1 MKKIVALTLAVVMV
15 LGLLAGCG
23 AKTPTT
29 GTTTPSGTNT
39 STTTTTSS
47 TAADTGT
54 AESTEPKVL
63 KMSMAGDVE
72 SYNLYNQPENYYT
85 TDWFSSFLY
94 RKAPEGDLGVKFV
107 CDIAADFPEKVAPCT
122 WNIKI
127 REDACFHNGTPINAE
142 TFVYSAQ
149 VVLDPVKVQSRAN
162 TYLSTI
168 DIVNAKAYANQTVDG
183 TTVDWGSVGIKAVDE
198 YTLQLTLSEDGYT
211 AENSMT
217 WSGDRV
223 CVPVEKAMWESCMG
237 SDGTTTYGIDL
248 DHFVACG
255 PYYFT
260 EWVSGALQVYE
271 KNGDHWL
278 ADLFNVDRVEYRV
291 AADNNA
297 KWELFQKGELDFTLI
312 SGDLVFELLDDPHL
326 IPYTTTL
333 IYHMDMNKANP
344 DNPVCNTQ
352 NYRKALYHA
361 IDRETISSSVLP
373 NMIPS
378 GTYISNLAG
387 IDSPDHSSY
396 RDSEQGKAVDAMI
409 AADSA
414 DGHTTGYNPQLA
426 REYLAKAYEECGLS
440 ADYIL
445 TIKYCYD
452 PTDNVYWGLIGQ
464 FLEQDMEAVFE
475 GKVDV
480 VLTNASGSSRAF
492 KDGNPSEWDLYPM
505 DWVKNTQTTYPFT
518 NYLSVTTL
526 SASHPNDVVIPEFED
541 QYNYLESIKVS
552 ADYETQKDETQKL
565 EELAY
570 ETAFILPIC
579 QRRNYIL
586 KSEKLIL
593 PVADNNPLMNGQ
605 GFGYY
610 YADIAQ

>member
-1 MKKIVALTLAVVMV
+1 MKKIIALMLAVVMV

-23 AKTPTT
+23 NKNTT
-29 GTTTPSGTNT
+29 TTTPSGTT
-39 STTTTTSS
+39 TPSTTTTPTTSTTS
-47 TAADTGT
+47 TSTTET
-54 AESTEPKVL
+54 AEPKVL
-63 KMSMAGDVE
+63 KMSMAGDVV
-72 SYNLYNQPENYYT
+72 SYNLYDQPENYYT

-94 RKAPEGDLGVKFV
+94 RKVPDGDLAVKYV

-127 REDACFHNGTPINAE
+127 REDACFHNGTPITAE
-142 TFVYSAQ
+142 TFEYTAKAL
-149 VVLDPVKVQSRAN
+149 LDPVHVQSRA
-162 TYLSTI
+162 YFFLSSI
-168 DIVNAKAYANQTVDG
+168 DIVNASAYSTQTIDG
-183 TTVDWGSVGIKAVDE
+183 TTVDWESVGIKAIDK
-198 YTLQLTLSEDGYT
+198 YTLQLTLTEDGYT
-211 AENSMT
+211 EQNIET
-217 WSGDRV
+217 WAYDRG
-223 CVPVEKAMWESCMG
+223 CVPVEPAMWEACMG
-237 SDGTTTYGIDL
+237 SDGTSTYGIDL

-271 KNGDHWL
+271 KNEDHWL
-278 ADLFNVDRVEYRV
+278 ADLFNFDRVEYRV

-297 KWELFQKGELDFTLI
+297 RWELFQKGELDFTLI
-312 SGDLVFELLDDPHL
+312 SGNMVFELLDDPHL
-326 IPYTTTL
+326 QPYDTTL
-333 IYHMDMNKANP
+333 IYHMDINNENP
-344 DNPVCNTQ
+344 DNPVCSSV

-387 IDSPDHSSY
+387 IDSPDMSSY
-396 RDSEQGKAVDAMI
+396 RDSKQGKAVDAMI

-414 DGHTTGYNPQLA
+414 EGHATGYNPELA
-426 REYLAKAYEECGLS
+426 KEYLAKAYEEFNLP
-440 ADYIL
+440 ADYVL
-445 TIKYCYD
+445 TVKYCYD
-452 PTDNVYWGLIGQ
+452 PTDNIYWGLIGQ
-464 FLEQDMEAVFE
+464 FLEQDMEAAFE

-480 VLTNASGSSRAF
+480 VLTNASGSSRDF
-492 KDGNPSEWDLYPM
+492 KDGNPTEWDLYPM
-505 DWVKNTQTTYPFT
+505 DWVKATQTTYPFT
-518 NYLSVTTL
+518 NYINVTTN
-526 SASHPNDVVIPEFED
+526 SASHPNNLIIPEFED

-586 KSEKLIL
+586 KSENLIL
-593 PVADNNPLMNGQ
+593 PVADNNPLLNGQ

-610 YADIAQ
+610 YADMAQ